1 MKIAIKNISPVLLAC
16 IMLVVLSII
25 VLLPIDSILIK
36 MSLSDF
42 QAEYIGLSI
51 KMAIIFLISYR
62 LIKKMRIESISGIS
76 SNYGWKFK
84 YLNIIPVYLII
95 IGVLSIISKDLTQ
108 IHIEN
113 VLLLLLACLTVGF
126 GEEFIFRGL
135 LQPLFLK
142 RYIKHRRGLFL
153 GVFIPALFFGLF
165 HLVNLI
171 DSQEVLPVLIQV
183 VFATFIGFFFGVLV
197 LKTNKLI
204 PLAIT
209 HGLINF
215 FLSLQTLPNLNDA
228 SVNNVS
234 QEGVGAA
241 LGPLILFFPL
251 FIIGLIII
259 INMNKESTQ
268 EKLQASFN

>member
-1 MKIAIKNISPVLLAC
+1 MKFIKNMSPFLFAFAMLFAIGLFMLIPIESLFENFKISKFEFEY
-16 IMLVVLSII
+16 INIF
-25 VLLPIDSILIK
+25 IK
-36 MSLSDF
+36 MSILF
-42 QAEYIGLSI
+42 ILCYIIIVRLKLKTIAGLSS
-51 KMAIIFLISYR
+51 KY
-62 LIKKMRIESISGIS
+62 K
-76 SNYGWKFK
+76 WKFK
-84 YLNIIPVYLII
+84 YLNLIPIYLFI
-95 IGVLSIISKDLTQ
+95 IGLLTVASKDLSQ
-108 IHIEN
+108 IQPSN
-113 VLLLLLACLTVGF
+113 LLILLFGCLAVGF

-171 DSQEVLPVLIQV
+171 NNEQVLPVLIQV

-215 FLSLQTLPNLNDA
+215 FLSLQTLPSINDA

-234 QEGVGAA
+234 QEGLGAA
-241 LGPLILFFPL
+241 LGPLILFLPL

-259 INMNKESTQ
+259 KKMNKESTQ